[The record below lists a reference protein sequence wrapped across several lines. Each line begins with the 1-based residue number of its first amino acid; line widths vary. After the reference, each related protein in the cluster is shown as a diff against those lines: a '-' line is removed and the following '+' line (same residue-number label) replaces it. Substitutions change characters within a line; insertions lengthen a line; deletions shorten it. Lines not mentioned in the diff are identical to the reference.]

1 MRNWLK
7 TVLFVSSFSPT
18 LLALAAVR
26 YYSSGIDLL
35 FCQLIIISLI
45 GIFLPFLILAWI
57 RNETE
62 SINFKAKK
70 VESADY
76 FLLVFI
82 ASYTAPVI
90 MKMAEID
97 FAVTSLIVG
106 IIFIVAWIISNIPS
120 HPILYLAKYKFYKIE
135 SENGMVYT
143 LISRRQIRNPQSIK
157 YVKQI
162 SSGMLME

>member
-1 MRNWLK
+1 M
-7 TVLFVSSFSPT
+7 
-18 LLALAAVR
+18 LALAGVR
-26 YYSSGIDLL
+26 YFSSGVDTL
-35 FCQLIIISLI
+35 FFQLIAISLI
-45 GIFLPFLILAWI
+45 GMFLPFLILAWI
-57 RNETE
+57 RRETE

-106 IIFIVAWIISNIPS
+106 IIFIVAWVVSNIPS
-120 HPILYLAKYKFYKIE
+120 HPVLYIAKFRFYKIE
-135 SENGMVYT
+135 SENGMVYM
-143 LISRRQIRNPQSIK
+143 LITRRQIRSPQSIK
-157 YVKQI
+157 SVKQI